1 MANSRSSSASASSAR
16 NSFADMVNRA
26 AFGKERVVVRRRGKA
41 LAAIVPI
48 EDIEA
53 LEELEDEI
61 DARIAA
67 KRLAAWEKGGRKSV
81 SLESVIKKRGAKSKA
96 RR

>member
-1 MANSRSSSASASSAR
+1 
-16 NSFADMVNRA
+16 MVNRA
-26 AFGKERVVVRRRGKA
+26 AYGKERVVVKRRGKA

-61 DARIAA
+61 DERIAA
-67 KRLAAWEKGGRKSV
+67 KRLMAWERGGRKSIPLAEV
-81 SLESVIKKRGAKSKA
+81 KRKIRA
-96 RR
+96 RARADR

>member
-1 MANSRSSSASASSAR
+1 MANLRSTSTSASAAR
-16 NSFADMVNRA
+16 GSFADMVNRA
-26 AFGKERVVVRRRGKA
+26 AYGKERVVVKRRGKA

-67 KRLAAWEKGGRKSV
+67 KRLAAWERGGRKSTPLAAV
-81 SLESVIKKRGAKSKA
+81 LKTHQAKAKA
-96 RR
+96 GR